1 VIIVTEKRF
10 VVQASSRKIAK
21 EINKR
26 TMAQRDT
33 KKGLIGAADTFA
45 SSINLI
51 NQQNCLLSSN
61 LKKKFFS
68 VTDVAKTYIVCPW

>member
-1 VIIVTEKRF
+1 VIIVTAESF
-10 VVQASSRKIAK
+10 VVSAFSRKIAK

-33 KKGLIGAADTFA
+33 KKGLIGVTDTFA

-51 NQQNCLLSSN
+51 NEEN
-61 LKKKFFS
+61 
-68 VTDVAKTYIVCPW
+68 